1 MELTPIQKEV
11 LTALIGIY
19 HKKEGVAVKGEEIA
33 ELIDRNPGTIRNQ
46 MQSLK
51 VLGLVEGMPG
61 PKGGYKATG
70 KAYET
75 LSIDTT
81 EGKAHIPVK
90 RNGELLE
97 GVTVEDLHLKA
108 LRSPVACHSTLKMIG
123 NIRPFKEGD
132 EIEMGPT
139 PVNKLII
146 YGKVTGRDD
155 SENILLIEI
164 EKMLTLPMMPVGEF
178 VSSKL
183 VLIPLNSSI
192 QEASRILVESGVQR
206 ALVMN
211 RDKVEGILS
220 FKDIGKAIASGK
232 LHTRVKELVKKDV
245 ISIESD
251 ESIYEAAKM
260 VDKYNIGSI
269 LVTENGVPKGIV
281 SRADVLKEFAVY
293 SRA

>member
-19 HKKEGVAVKGEEIA
+19 HKKGAAVKGEEIA

-70 KAYET
+70 KAYEI
-75 LSIDTT
+75 LSVDTT
-81 EGKAHIPVK
+81 EGKVHIPVK
-90 RNGELLE
+90 LNGELVE
-97 GVTVEDLHLKA
+97 GVTVEEVHLKT
-108 LRSPVACHSTLKMIG
+108 LRNPVTCHSSLRMIG
-123 NIRPFKEGD
+123 NIRIFKEGD
-132 EIEMGPT
+132 LVEVGPT

-146 YGKVTGRDD
+146 YGRVIGRDD
-155 SENILLIEI
+155 SENMLLIEI
-164 EKMLTLPMMPVGEF
+164 EKMITLPMMPIGEY
-178 VSSKL
+178 VTSKL
-183 VLIPLNSSI
+183 VFIPPNASI
-192 QEASRILVESGVQR
+192 QEAARILVESGVQR

-211 RDKVEGILS
+211 RDRIEGIIS
-220 FKDIGKAIASGK
+220 FKDIGRAVASGK
-232 LHTRVKELVKKDV
+232 LHTRVKDLAKKEV
-245 ISIESD
+245 ISIESE
-251 ESIYEAAKM
+251 ESIYEAAKL
-260 VDKYNIGSI
+260 VDKYNIGSV
-269 LVTENGVPKGIV
+269 LVTEKGVPKGIV

>member
-1 MELTPIQKEV
+1 
-11 LTALIGIY
+11 
-19 HKKEGVAVKGEEIA
+19 
-33 ELIDRNPGTIRNQ
+33 

-75 LSIDTT
+75 LSVDTT
-81 EGKAHIPVK
+81 EGKVQIPVK

-97 GVTVEDLHLKA
+97 GVTIEDLHLKT
-108 LRSPVACHSTLKMIG
+108 LRNPVTCHSALKMIG

-132 EIEMGPT
+132 KVEVGPT

-146 YGKVTGRDD
+146 YGNVTGRDD
-155 SENILLIEI
+155 SENILLIKI
-164 EKMLTLPMMPVGEF
+164 DKMLTLPMMPIGEF

-183 VLIPLNSSI
+183 VFIPLNSSI

-211 RDKVEGILS
+211 RDKIEGIVS

-232 LHTRVKELVKKDV
+232 LHTRVKDLAKKEV
-245 ISIESD
+245 VAIESE

-260 VDKYNIGSI
+260 VDRYNIGSI

>member
-81 EGKAHIPVK
+81 EGKVHIPVK

-123 NIRPFKEGD
+123 NIRSFKEGD